1 MRFKGLDLN
10 LLVALDALLEERNV
24 SVAGSRVCLSQSAMS
39 GALSRLREYFND
51 ELLVSQ
57 GRRMLLTP
65 RAESLIAPLKMTL
78 MHIRTTIAVEQD
90 FVPATSRRTLTIAAS
105 DYAIA
110 VLLAPA
116 TVELAACAP
125 HIRFDFEPVGR
136 EAALKL
142 EQGDLDLFVTLNQY
156 LCPDHPRTQL
166 FEDEYV
172 AIAAADNTL
181 IGDSLSA
188 EQYFSLGHVAVRFA
202 DAQNPAFEE
211 WFVRAAL
218 KPRRVEVVTPLFG
231 NVPLFLVGTNRLATV
246 HRRLAEHFARFY
258 PIRILPVPF
267 DIPRVRQMA
276 QWHELNSHD
285 ECIRWAIASLENYAA
300 RWLASAPLGVAA

>member
-1 MRFKGLDLN
+1 
-10 LLVALDALLEERNV
+10 
-24 SVAGSRVCLSQSAMS
+24 MS
-39 GALSRLREYFND
+39 PF
-51 ELLVSQ
+51 
-57 GRRMLLTP
+57 
-65 RAESLIAPLKMTL
+65 
-78 MHIRTTIAVEQD
+78 
-90 FVPATSRRTLTIAAS
+90 
-105 DYAIA
+105 
-110 VLLAPA
+110 
-116 TVELAACAP
+116 
-125 HIRFDFEPVGR
+125 
-136 EAALKL
+136 
-142 EQGDLDLFVTLNQY
+142 TLNQY

-172 AIAAADNTL
+172 AIAAATNTL
-181 IGDSLSA
+181 IGDTLSA

-246 HRRLAEHFARFY
+246 HRRLAEHFAKIY

-276 QWHELNSHD
+276 GARRSARSSRPPVSARQQHAAHRRRDGDRHGS
-285 ECIRWAIASLENYAA
+285 RWDVAV
-300 RWLASAPLGVAA
+300 RGDVAAGASSSRRRAGTVLTPPLPYYSVFVIEKRAERGSSG